1 MKKLNRKGFTLI
13 ELLAVI
19 VILAIII
26 ALVFPQITNVIDNSK
41 ISTIHSN
48 AKGIVSW
55 WNTTI
60 SADAIVSDES
70 QRQIPSDIPDKITT
84 TWQCV
89 GSITSTKKLDATFAS
104 VAGLSESDY
113 VLIGTPPSGDYT
125 VGDETCSAVRYSSA
139 TRELEVLL
147 VAASGGKNYIAGK
160 VTYAFS
166 TDDSGKSVA
175 AS

>member
-70 QRQIPSDIPDKITT
+70 QRQIPSDIPDEINAN
-84 TWQCV
+84 WQCV
-89 GSITSTKKLDATFAS
+89 GSITSKKKPGATFAS
-104 VAGLSESDY
+104 VAGISESDY
-113 VLIGTPPSGDYT
+113 VLTGNEPSDTT
-125 VGDETCSAVRYSSA
+125 VTSGTCSAVRYSA
-139 TRELEVLL
+139 ARELEVLL

>member
-89 GSITSTKKLDATFAS
+89 GSITSTKKPGATFAN
-104 VAGLSESDY
+104 VAGISESDY
-113 VLIGTPPSGDYT
+113 VLTGTAEES
-125 VGDETCSAVRYSSA
+125 VGSDTCSAVRYSSA

-166 TDDSGKSVA
+166 TDDSGKSVV

>member
-60 SADAIVSDES
+60 SADAIVSIED
-70 QRQIPSDIPDKITT
+70 QRQIPSDIPNEINAN
-84 TWQCV
+84 WQCV
-89 GSITSTKKLDATFAS
+89 GSITSTKKPGATFAS
-104 VAGLSESDY
+104 VAGISESDY
-113 VLIGTPPSGDYT
+113 VLTGNKPSDTT
-125 VGDETCSAVRYSSA
+125 VTSGTCSAVRYSSA